1 MRGIKRRH
9 YHHAKKLKS
18 KVERIEQNGLEQ
30 AFALRRYYFP
40 NEDDDEQNLARALW
54 LEKHERER
62 MEIAVGTAIAKLFK
76 R

>member
-1 MRGIKRRH
+1 M
-9 YHHAKKLKS
+9 
-18 KVERIEQNGLEQ
+18 EQNGLEQ

-40 NEDDDEQNLARALW
+40 SEDDDPQNLARALW
-54 LEKHERER
+54 LDKHEKER